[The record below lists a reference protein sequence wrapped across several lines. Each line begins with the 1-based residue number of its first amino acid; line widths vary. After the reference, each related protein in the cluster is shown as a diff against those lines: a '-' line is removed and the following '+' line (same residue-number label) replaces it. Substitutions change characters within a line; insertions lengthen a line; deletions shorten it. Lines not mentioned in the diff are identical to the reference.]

1 MAHSMQDQLKY
12 IELKTGY
19 SDDGPAWIGM
29 VQFSKSG
36 RTIYFNGQAFKSLN
50 GQGVGANYYDLESLD
65 EYWISGVKKDGTDRH
80 WAGGGKIMIQ
90 KDIVDQ
96 YLTIT
101 GWSELDK
108 NQYELV
114 EIAPTDKQYFKDL
127 ENETLEEELDFQKL
141 KEKELHK
148 LTDEEL
154 DFLIEEFEYDVQS
167 TKFSKARRSLSRKL
181 TELQEEKEKRAIT
194 Q

>member
-50 GQGVGANYYDLESLD
+50 GHGVGANYYDLESLD
-65 EYWISGVKKDGTDRH
+65 QYWISGVKKDGTDRH
-80 WAGGGKIMIQ
+80 WAGGRKIMIQ

-96 YLTIT
+96 YLTIN

-108 NQYELV
+108 NQFELV
-114 EIAPTDKQYFKDL
+114 EIVPTDKQYFKEL
-127 ENETLEEELDFQKL
+127 ENETLEEEMDFQKL
-141 KEKELHK
+141 KETELHK

-167 TKFSKARRSLSRKL
+167 TKFNKARRSLSRKL